1 MNTLLNNLKKET
13 NFTHT
18 ENGAVA
24 YASTLN
30 SVLDLFALGGA
41 YRSRTEAECIKL
53 FRKAYLENAELAL
66 KCLFYIRDIRE
77 GQGERRFF
85 RVCLNW
91 LANKNP
97 EVVKKN
103 LENIAIYGRYDDLY
117 CLVDTPVE
125 RDMFKLMEQQLKL
138 DLVCITPSLLAKWVK
153 SQNCSSKESKRLAN
167 KTREAFGLT
176 HKDYRKML
184 SLLRKR
190 INIVENLMRTNQWNK
205 IAYDKI
211 PSKAGLIY
219 RNAFAKH
226 DEERY
231 KAFIENKKT
240 KVNAGALYPYEIIQK
255 VCDKTNLW
263 GEKIF
268 LGTDLERATLNKYWE
283 NQKDVLEGKPCK
295 MICVVDTS
303 GSMVGV
309 PMNMA
314 IGLGMYCAERVG
326 GPFKNHYISFSSR
339 PQLIEID
346 EDKDFV
352 DNVLAIRQTNL
363 CENTDLVATF
373 DLLKKATIAADP
385 EDRLDSVIVISDM
398 EIDSMSENGWTKDT
412 TATEMEKIR
421 EEWEAEGLKMPKLV
435 YWNCFARNDVIL
447 DLSSDVSFVSGASPS
462 IFKQIVTGKT
472 GWDLFMEAVGN
483 NPRYDA
489 ITI

>member
-53 FRKAYLENAELAL
+53 FRKAYAQNAELAL

-103 LENIAIYGRYDDLY
+103 LTNIAIYGRYDDLY

-125 RDMFKLMEQQLKL
+125 RDMFRLINHQLRL
-138 DLVCITPSLLAKWVK
+138 DLICTTPSLLAKWVK
-153 SQNCSSKESKRLAN
+153 SENCSSKESKRLAN
-167 KTREAFGLT
+167 RTREALGLS

-190 INIVENLMRTNQWNK
+190 INIVENLMRTNQWDK
-205 IAYDKI
+205 IVYDKI

-255 VCDKTNLW
+255 VRQQTAYYGDT
-263 GEKIF
+263 F
-268 LGTDLERATLNKYWE
+268 LGTDLDRAALNKYWE

-303 GSMVGV
+303 GSMVGI
-309 PMNMA
+309 PIDIA

-346 EDKDFV
+346 ETKDFV
-352 DNVLAIRQTNL
+352 DRVLEIYKTNL

-373 DLLKKATIAADP
+373 KLLKKATIAADP

-398 EIDSMSENGWTKDT
+398 EIDLMSENGWTEDT

-447 DLSSDVSFVSGASPS
+447 DLSPDVSFVSGSSPS

-472 GWDLFMEAVGN
+472 GWDLFMETVGN

-489 ITI
+489 VTI